1 MRKLL
6 AFAEDAGIDTEKPF
20 SELSA
25 REKDL
30 VLNGD
35 EYYYGVKGYFKRLE
49 RKNYKTHIR
58 VFLSRYRSAFTCEDC
73 GGSRLKEKTLNVR
86 IGGESIFH
94 LSQMSVKNLKSWFDR
109 LTLSAYELE
118 IASDIMKEIN
128 SRLDFLIHVGLD
140 YLTLSRLTR
149 TPLGRR
155 SPEDKSCLP
164 DEFAAYRDPVY
175 SRRALDRS
183 ARKRHEPAQFA
194 DKRTPGKKQHHHTHR
209 ARS

>member
-25 REKDL
+25 REKNL

-73 GGSRLKEKTLNVR
+73 GGSRLKEKALNVADR
-86 IGGESIFH
+86 GGKHIPS
-94 LSQMSVKNLKSWFDR
+94 LQDV
-109 LTLSAYELE
+109 
-118 IASDIMKEIN
+118 
-128 SRLDFLIHVGLD
+128 
-140 YLTLSRLTR
+140 
-149 TPLGRR
+149 
-155 SPEDKSCLP
+155 
-164 DEFAAYRDPVY
+164 
-175 SRRALDRS
+175 
-183 ARKRHEPAQFA
+183 RKGSEVLV
-194 DKRTPGKKQHHHTHR
+194 
-209 ARS
+209 